1 MWETLKWR
9 NLRIALALGVDWCP
23 SLETDISFDLTIFT
37 QPLITDR
44 GTFNLPYVGLEPPT
58 PGFELRASKIRGED
72 LTVALS
78 QLNEIHNVTTTPLN
92 ISLIS
97 IYDEH
102 QNFSKLM
109 SVLTDDPLTQ
119 LHQRT
124 LKRRVMPISYLM
136 RSK

>member
-1 MWETLKWR
+1 MLY
-9 NLRIALALGVDWCP
+9 
-23 SLETDISFDLTIFT
+23 LETDISFDLTIFM
-37 QPLITDR
+37 QPSITDR

-78 QLNEIHNVTTTPLN
+78 QLNEIHNVRTTPLN

-109 SVLTDDPLTQ
+109 SVLSHHTRITKSNDSLLSLMSDDSSM
-119 LHQRT
+119 H
-124 LKRRVMPISYLM
+124 
-136 RSK
+136 

>member
-1 MWETLKWR
+1 M
-9 NLRIALALGVDWCP
+9 
-23 SLETDISFDLTIFT
+23 IFT
-37 QPLITDR
+37 QPSITDR

-78 QLNEIHNVTTTPLN
+78 QRNEIHNVRTTPLN

-109 SVLTDDPLTQ
+109 SVLNYS
-119 LHQRT
+119 
-124 LKRRVMPISYLM
+124 LKGADFSRQKVTEL
-136 RSK
+136 